1 MRRHGRHEVRGGAE
15 IERARPFERLLGEA
29 RRGAGL
35 RTRRGKWAEKGGG
48 APRDKRGVHTRFT
61 LFFFGALS
69 SLRLGLTSTLPL
81 SFSLGCGQRFSSSF
95 GWSFLFSWALL
106 PSTTREGE
114 PGAGTISPRSRD
126 CADGTE
132 RLSFSSTPPERAG
145 LRHVQARRT
154 SPVTTPEGLEER
166 SQGGT
171 TRSREVATS
180 FSFHWVLCK

>member
-1 MRRHGRHEVRGGAE
+1 MTVYAN
-15 IERARPFERLLGEA
+15 I
-29 RRGAGL
+29 
-35 RTRRGKWAEKGGG
+35 WIKGGSRPLFFRPMG
-48 APRDKRGVHTRFT
+48 ERGSAHRPSVIQIFAYAGYKRGVHTRFT
-61 LFFFGALS
+61 LFLFVWMRFAPFLLGSLHLHGPLLS
-69 SLRLGLTSTLPL
+69 SALV
-81 SFSLGCGQRFSSSF
+81 F

-145 LRHVQARRT
+145 LRHVQARGT